1 MSEQSAVQNPMVK
14 YAGQIG
20 WNVLSRQ
27 RATEMRDGEAGLYL
41 TDTLKEKLRA
51 LNPFL
56 TPDLVDEVVR
66 LLGLLHTTI
75 EGNRDALEWLRG
87 QKSVFVPADNRERNV
102 RLIDFEDEA
111 TNDFHV
117 TDEWKYKAGLASGN
131 RADVTFLINGVPV
144 AICETKRAGKPDGIA
159 EGVHQLRRYHRETP
173 ELVTAPQVYEV
184 TQLLDLYYGPTW
196 SLSRKAVFNWREEA
210 GDAASYE
217 AKVKSFFDRPRF
229 LRVLRDYVVF
239 LTKDDE
245 TKKIILRQHQTRA
258 VEKVVDRVRDP
269 AKRRGLVWHTQGSGK
284 TLTML
289 TVAARLLR
297 EAEGEDGKGVKPTVL
312 MLVDRNELE
321 QQLFKNVAAYG
332 IGTVEV
338 AQNKRELEKL
348 LSDDYR
354 GLLVSMIHKFDG
366 IKADV
371 NTRDSIVVL
380 VDEAHRTTGG
390 DLGNYLEGAIPN
402 ATYIGFT
409 GTPIDELSRGRG
421 TFKVFGRDDP
431 DGYTDKYSVRESVED
446 GTTLKLNY
454 ALAPSKLLVDEE
466 TLEREFLGLME
477 SEGVAEIEEVDAI
490 LSRSVVLRE
499 MMKSESRV
507 EKIAAYVAG
516 HFRENV
522 EPLGFKAFLV
532 GVDREACVLYKDA
545 LDKHLPKEWSQVVI
559 SEAHN
564 DPAHLKA
571 HYLTKEREKEVR
583 KAFAKKGGE
592 PKILIVTQK
601 LLTGFD
607 APILYSMYLDKPM
620 RDHVLLQAIAR
631 VNRPYEDD
639 DGLVKPFG
647 FVLDFVGLFDKLER
661 ALAFD
666 SDTVASVVQNVDVLK
681 GLFTTLM
688 KEQAPTYLPLTK
700 GWDDKA
706 KEAAIEALEDEE
718 DRKAFFQFYR
728 RLQNLYDVLSP
739 DAFLRPHIEDFKA
752 LSQLFGLIRQAYSD
766 RIYIDKELS
775 AKTRDLLQAH
785 TDGDAMAVPGEI
797 HELGAEE
804 LAALRAADSSD
815 TVKVLNLRKILGV
828 KVDDE
833 AGAKPYLIPIGER
846 ARALADSYQDRQLT
860 TAAALEA
867 FSTLAGDVVKAE
879 SERESLGLSE
889 TAYGVYLT
897 LRLHGVTPEPEVA
910 HELDALFDAHPDS
923 DWDDDQKRKLRTALY
938 KRLSGVVDPGDLV
951 PVTNALLSLTRS

>member
-20 WNVLSRQ
+20 WKTLSRSD
-27 RATEMRDGEAGLYL
+27 ATQMRGGESGLYL
-41 TDTLKEKLRA
+41 TEILREKLRE

-66 LLGLLHTTI
+66 RLGLLHTTI
-75 EGNRDALEWLRG
+75 EGNREALEWLRG
-87 QKSVFVPADNRERNV
+87 EKSVFVAAENRERNV
-102 RLIDFEDEA
+102 RLIDFDAPEA
-111 TNDFHV
+111 NDFRV
-117 TDEWKYKAGLASGN
+117 TDEWKFKAGLASGN

-144 AICETKRAGKPDGIA
+144 AICETKKAGKPDGIA
-159 EGVHQLRRYHRETP
+159 EGVHQLRRYHKETP

-210 GDAASYE
+210 EDAASYE
-217 AKVKSFFDRPRF
+217 AKVKSFFDRRRF
-229 LRVLRDYVVF
+229 LRVLKDYIVF

-245 TKKIILRQHQTRA
+245 TVKVILRQHQTRA

-269 AKRRGLVWHTQGSGK
+269 MKRRGLVWHTQGSGK

-297 EAEGEDGKGVKPTVL
+297 EAEGEGGQGVKPTVL

-338 AQNKRELEKL
+338 AQSKRDLERL
-348 LSDDYR
+348 LKADYR

-366 IKADV
+366 IPADV

-409 GTPIDELSRGRG
+409 GTPIDQLSRGQG

-431 DGYTDKYSVRESVED
+431 DGYTDKYSVKESVED

-454 ALAPSKLLVDEE
+454 ALAPSEMRVDDE
-466 TLEREFLGLME
+466 TLESEFLGLME

-499 MMKSESRV
+499 MMKSRGRV
-507 EKIAAYVAG
+507 DKIAAYVAD

-532 GVDREACVLYKDA
+532 GVDREACVLYKQA
-545 LDKHLPKEWSQVVI
+545 LDRHLPPEWSQVVI

-564 DPAHLKA
+564 DPQHLKD
-571 HYLTKEREKEVR
+571 HYLTGAEEKEVR
-583 KAFAKKGGE
+583 KAFAKKGGD

-607 APILYSMYLDKPM
+607 APILYAMYLDKPM

-639 DGLVKPFG
+639 DGLVKPYG

-666 SDTVASVVQNVDVLK
+666 SDTVASVVQNVEVLR
-681 GLFTTLM
+681 GLFSKMMAET
-688 KEQAPTYLPLTK
+688 APDYLPLTK

-706 KEAAIEALEDEE
+706 KERAIEAFEDDEKRR
-718 DRKAFFQFYR
+718 DFFKFYR

-739 DAFLRPHIEDFKA
+739 DPFLRPHVEDFKA
-752 LSQLFGLIRQAYSD
+752 LSHLFGLIRQAYSD
-766 RIYIDKELS
+766 RVYIDKELS
-775 AKTRDLLQAH
+775 AKTRELLQTH
-785 TDGDAMAVPGEI
+785 TDGGAMAVPGEI
-797 HELGAEE
+797 HELGASE
-804 LAALRAADSSD
+804 LAALKGDDTSD

-828 KVDDE
+828 KVDEE
-833 AGAKPYLIPIGER
+833 AGAKPYLVPIGER
-846 ARALADSYQDRQLT
+846 ARALAESYQDRQMT

-867 FSTLAGDVVKAE
+867 FAGLAGKVVEAE

-889 TAYGVYLT
+889 TAYAVYLT
-897 LRLHGVTPEPEVA
+897 LGLHGVEATPEVA
-910 HELDALFDAHPDS
+910 RDLDALFLAHPDS
-923 DWDDDQKRKLRTALY
+923 EWDTQQKGRLRTALY
-938 KRLSGVVDPGDLV
+938 KRLSGVVEASDLV